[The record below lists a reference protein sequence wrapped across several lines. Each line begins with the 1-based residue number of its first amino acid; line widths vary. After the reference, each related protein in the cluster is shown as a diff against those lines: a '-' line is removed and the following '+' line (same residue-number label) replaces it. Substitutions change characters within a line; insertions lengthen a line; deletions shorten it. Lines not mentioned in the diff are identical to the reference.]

1 MSLTCGKKS
10 IKNCGKYE
18 RKGSERITKGS
29 AHAMLINLCVVQRMS
44 LHAPAKEKPSGKI
57 KQDALQLQVECLP
70 STFVTLIKNSTNKQ
84 TKQAVFFP
92 CYCPG
97 P

>member
-1 MSLTCGKKS
+1 LRTEKGESRGLCREKAESKRQAKRAPDYEWKAQKKTY
-10 IKNCGKYE
+10 I
-18 RKGSERITKGS
+18 
-29 AHAMLINLCVVQRMS
+29 
-44 LHAPAKEKPSGKI
+44 GKI

-92 CYCPG
+92 RYCLG
-97 P
+97 A